1 MEMLYEVRLQSL
13 HEALCKT
20 LGYYEGVLAASVSI
34 RTDRSISKLSCFLMV
49 DIY

>member
-13 HEALCKT
+13 HEALCRT

-34 RTDRSISKLSCFLMV
+34 RTDRSISKLFLLLNG
-49 DIY
+49 

>member
-13 HEALCKT
+13 HEALCRT

-34 RTDRSISKLSCFLMV
+34 RDRKSV
-49 DIY
+49 V